1 MKKKDIEKMKVRT
14 VAELTADIGV
24 AKEKLWQTKKDIA
37 GSKVKNVR
45 EVRSIRTEIAR
56 MMTLINAKKNS

>member
-1 MKKKDIEKMKVRT
+1 MKVRT
-14 VAELTADIGV
+14 VAELNADIVV

-45 EVRSIRTEIAR
+45 EVRSIRTDIAR

>member
-1 MKKKDIEKMKVRT
+1 MKKKDLEKMKVRT
-14 VAELTADIGV
+14 VAELNADIVV

-45 EVRSIRTEIAR
+45 EVRSIRTDIAR